1 MAKLLL
7 KHEGVT
13 LNTYVLEKDKTTMG
27 RKSDNDIQLND
38 AVASSHHAQ
47 LIKKPNEYLEGHVD
61 VTLEDL
67 GSTNGTQVNGQLI
80 NSVELR
86 DGDDIQIGSHH
97 FIFDSEQSATME
109 ETAIYLPDD
118 DKDN

>member
-13 LNTYVLEKDKTTMG
+13 LNTYTLEKEKTTIG

-38 AVASSHHAQ
+38 AVASSHHACVT
-47 LIKKPNEYLEGHVD
+47 IKPNEYLEEQLD
-61 VTLEDL
+61 ARLEDL
-67 GSTNGTQVNGQLI
+67 NSTNGTQVNGCVI

-86 DGDDIQIGSHH
+86 NGDDIQIGSHH
-97 FIFDSEQSATME
+97 FIYENDESVAMD

-118 DKDN
+118 A

>member
-13 LNTYVLEKDKTTMG
+13 LNTYNLDKKTTTIG

-38 AVASSHHAQ
+38 AAASSHHAQ
-47 LIKKPNEYLEGHVD
+47 VITKPNEYLEGQID
-61 VTLEDL
+61 VELEDL
-67 GSTNGTQVNGQLI
+67 GSTNGTQVNGHVI
-80 NSVELR
+80 NLVELR

-97 FIFDSEQSATME
+97 FIFDSEQSTGMD

-118 DKDN
+118 D

>member
-1 MAKLLL
+1 MAKLIL

-13 LNTYVLEKDKTTMG
+13 LNTYLLEKEITTLG

-47 LIKKPNEYLEGHVD
+47 VIVKPNQYLEGHVD
-61 VTLEDL
+61 VELEDM
-67 GSTNGTQVNGQLI
+67 GSTNGTQVNGRVIKL
-80 NSVELR
+80 VELR

-97 FIFDSEQSATME
+97 FIFDSEQSVGMD
-109 ETAIYLPDD
+109 ETAIYLPDED
-118 DKDN
+118 